1 MKIVSFNCHS
11 VRKNLNTIIELTETN
26 DILLLQE
33 LMIYSDD
40 INVIKQ
46 INTDF
51 YSHICVNDKDKS
63 QIINGR
69 PNKGVAIM
77 WRKEYD
83 SCIEKV
89 KVDDRI
95 NGIILKENDHKT
107 LLLNVYMPYNN
118 NDSNSLEEYCFY
130 LGLLQSLIDDIQ
142 VNNVIIAGDLNADP
156 NKLGFWVE
164 LINFINNNG
173 LIHCS
178 SVLTPSD
185 FTYLCPARSTTS
197 TLDHVISSSGIGHKI
212 SNIEV
217 LYDKSLYDHFPIRF
231 SYDVEMTKKSQNQG
245 NNEEIESNEFLINW
259 DKITDAEVKEYQSNL
274 DILIELS
281 DIEKEINESRMRGDF
296 SREFLNDFYFIII
309 NIILL
314 ASSFLTNLNKRA
326 KGFKRIV
333 GWNEFVKKPYS
344 TARQYFLEWKFL
356 GKPLDCEI
364 HHRMLESRKNFRNS
378 LKQCKRN
385 EQIIIKNKIANAY
398 NTSNSKKFWKEI
410 KNRKGVSSND
420 IKEINNEKCPRKIL
434 GYFFDYFKS
443 IFDDPDVH
451 GNEFYNEDDFNG
463 YGQERSGIRINDV
476 ESAIKRLNLS
486 FGIENIYSQ
495 HLKFASA
502 KLVNLITVF
511 INICLNNSF
520 VPPSIMDGI
529 I

>member
-217 LYDKSLYDHFPIRF
+217 L
-231 SYDVEMTKKSQNQG
+231 
-245 NNEEIESNEFLINW
+245 
-259 DKITDAEVKEYQSNL
+259 
-274 DILIELS
+274 
-281 DIEKEINESRMRGDF
+281 
-296 SREFLNDFYFIII
+296 
-309 NIILL
+309 
-314 ASSFLTNLNKRA
+314 
-326 KGFKRIV
+326 
-333 GWNEFVKKPYS
+333 
-344 TARQYFLEWKFL
+344 
-356 GKPLDCEI
+356 
-364 HHRMLESRKNFRNS
+364 
-378 LKQCKRN
+378 
-385 EQIIIKNKIANAY
+385 
-398 NTSNSKKFWKEI
+398 
-410 KNRKGVSSND
+410 
-420 IKEINNEKCPRKIL
+420 
-434 GYFFDYFKS
+434 
-443 IFDDPDVH
+443 
-451 GNEFYNEDDFNG
+451 
-463 YGQERSGIRINDV
+463 
-476 ESAIKRLNLS
+476 
-486 FGIENIYSQ
+486 
-495 HLKFASA
+495 
-502 KLVNLITVF
+502 
-511 INICLNNSF
+511 
-520 VPPSIMDGI
+520 
-529 I
+529 